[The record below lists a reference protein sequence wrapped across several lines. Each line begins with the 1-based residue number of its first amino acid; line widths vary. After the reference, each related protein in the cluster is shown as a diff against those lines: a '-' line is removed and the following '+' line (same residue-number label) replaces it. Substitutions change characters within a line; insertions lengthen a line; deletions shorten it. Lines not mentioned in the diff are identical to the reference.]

1 MDLCRPPRRER
12 SAHGARVAMTK
23 VSELLGRAAVL
34 ASLWGATQT
43 ATVHADDVAPDT
55 LLQSNALF
63 AQGKRE
69 LAAGATVAACVS
81 FSESYRLVP
90 RGGTLL
96 NLGLCHEQAGHL
108 SDAWRTLRLALS
120 TAAAEGRSDR
130 IPLATEHIAAVESKL
145 SWVSLSLPHDV
156 DPSIVAVR
164 LDGTPIGHGEW
175 GAVPLEVGE
184 HTLIAEALG
193 FDTWSQKIVIT
204 SPQTRLHVGVGP
216 LVARRSDDAPAT
228 VTAAPAPMAPPM
240 GPQAPGQ
247 PQPYTTPYPYA
258 AYPAYASLTPRKIDP
273 VLLAEQ
279 RAARETWFAELA
291 IGTTASSAD
300 DEFIKTL
307 QAFSY
312 ESVSS
317 SRATIDAALG
327 VMFTRNLGL
336 CAHYSRLGWDEYQ
349 TPNEKET
356 FSFDTQA
363 LVLGLRLRQPL
374 LSHWLVVFAEL
385 GAGVSFTRSKLAY
398 QIAMPGTPTG
408 FVDQKDDD
416 RDRELI
422 VRGMLGLNIG
432 FTRHIGV
439 YLAGGYTHAPTLR
452 NSVDEVH
459 QSGGG
464 TFLTGVRVHGVK
476 GWW

>member
-1 MDLCRPPRRER
+1 
-12 SAHGARVAMTK
+12 MTK

-34 ASLWGATQT
+34 ASLWGAMQPAT
-43 ATVHADDVAPDT
+43 ARADEVAPDT

-156 DPSIVAVR
+156 DPSLVAVR

-184 HTLIAEALG
+184 HTLTAEALG
-193 FDTWSQKIVIT
+193 FDSWSQKIVIT

-228 VTAAPAPMAPPM
+228 VTAAPSPVALPA

-247 PQPYTTPYPYA
+247 PPPYAAPYPYT
-258 AYPAYASLTPRKIDP
+258 AYPAYPSITPRKVDP

-291 IGTTASSAD
+291 IGTTGPD
-300 DEFIKTL
+300 HNDEFLKTL
-307 QAFSY
+307 QAFGYQSD
-312 ESVSS
+312 SS
-317 SRATIDAALG
+317 SAATIDGTLG
-327 VMFTRNLGL
+327 AMFTRNLGVA
-336 CAHYSRLGWDEYQ
+336 AHYSRLGFDRYT
-349 TPNEKET
+349 TPTEKET
-356 FSFDTQA
+356 FSWHTQA
-363 LVLGLRLRQPL
+363 LVFGLRLRQPL
-374 LSHWLVVFAEL
+374 LSHWLVVFAEV
-385 GAGVSFTRSKLAY
+385 GAGVSFTTSKLEY
-398 QIAMPGTPTG
+398 QVAMPGTRTG
-408 FVDQKDDD
+408 FIDQKDDD
-416 RDRELI
+416 LDRALI

-452 NSVDEVH
+452 NSIDEVH